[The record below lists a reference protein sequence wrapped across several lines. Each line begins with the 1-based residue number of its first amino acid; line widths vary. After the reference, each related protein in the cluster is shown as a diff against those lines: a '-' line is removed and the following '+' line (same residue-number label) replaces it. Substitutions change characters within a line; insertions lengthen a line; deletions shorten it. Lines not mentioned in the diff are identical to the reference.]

1 MRKFIFH
8 LNNIVKY
15 FEHLPP
21 FGKNQGLPDDK
32 IIKLINFVLPCEWH
46 KHLLIQGFN
55 SVSNILNELV
65 EFCYLLNTSVYIFYN
80 KGDGTQQKKTNQSSE
95 I

>member
-32 IIKLINFVLPCEWH
+32 IIKLINFVLPCE
-46 KHLLIQGFN
+46 
-55 SVSNILNELV
+55 
-65 EFCYLLNTSVYIFYN
+65 
-80 KGDGTQQKKTNQSSE
+80 
-95 I
+95 